1 MNSKLPTITAQT
13 FTPFYSQTEDRIRL
27 VVNYADY
34 PNRFDLWLTRAF
46 LLQLLPTLEE
56 CIDTHGVQGEK
67 SELQKATEQQ
77 AQKQTDSSTL
87 SVTEKEGHLVHSV
100 DITYRPDNQYFEI
113 IFKTEGA
120 NVMAILNET
129 LLTSVL
135 KSIFN
140 AIPHIAWGISHQ
152 LIR

>member
-1 MNSKLPTITAQT
+1 MNTTISAQT
-13 FTPFYSQTEDRIRL
+13 FTPFYSQSEDRIRL
-27 VVNYADY
+27 VINYADY

-56 CIDTHGVQGEK
+56 CMDTHSVQGEK
-67 SELQKATEQQ
+67 RELQKITDQQ
-77 AQKQTDSSTL
+77 VQKQTDSSTL
-87 SVTEKEGHLVHSV
+87 SITEKEGYLVHSV
-100 DITYRPDNQYFEI
+100 DITYKHDTQYFEI
-113 IFKTEGA
+113 VFKTDEA
-120 NVMAILNET
+120 NVVAILNEA

-152 LIR
+152 LIRQI